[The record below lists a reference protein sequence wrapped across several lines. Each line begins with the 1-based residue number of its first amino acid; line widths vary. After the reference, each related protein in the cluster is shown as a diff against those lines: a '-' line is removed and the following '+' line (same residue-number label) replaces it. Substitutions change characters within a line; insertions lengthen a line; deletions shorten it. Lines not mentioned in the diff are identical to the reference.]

1 MGLNM
6 NNRTCLITGA
16 GGLVGSSLAEA
27 CVKRGYKVKALI
39 RSGSDGSFLEK
50 LGVEVVRGDLQDKTP
65 PIEATQGVDTV
76 FHCAA
81 KVGDWG
87 SVDSYRQVNVEGLR
101 KLLDSLNPAQ
111 LYKFVHF
118 SSLGVYEARHHYQTD
133 ESTPPPDQHFDG
145 YTQSKMESEKL
156 ALQYHKD
163 KGYPIVVLRPGF
175 IYGPRDRTVLPR
187 LMEKLKT
194 KEVKYIGSSSYAMN
208 NIFVGNL
215 VQAAFLAL
223 DNPNAVGQV
232 FNLTDGEKVSKKR
245 FITTIA
251 KGMNLPTPFFLPV
264 PLWLVKLI
272 ASSME
277 KKALKRGALEAPKIT
292 KANIKFLGLNLDFS
306 IEKAKRILGYAPAK
320 TFDEGMAETLNWYKN
335 KS

>member
-39 RSGSDGSFLEK
+39 RSGSDGSFLES
-50 LGVEVVRGDLQDKTP
+50 LGVEVVRGDLQDKSL

-306 IEKAKRILGYAPAK
+306 IEKAKRILGYAPTK

>member
-50 LGVEVVRGDLQDKTP
+50 LGVEVVRGDLQDKSL

-87 SVDSYRQVNVEGLR
+87 TVDSYRQVNVEGLR

-156 ALQYHKD
+156 ALQYHKE

-187 LMEKLKT
+187 LMQKLKT

-251 KGMNLPTPFFLPV
+251 KEMNLPAPFFFPV

-320 TFDEGMAETLNWYKN
+320 TFDEGMTETLNWYKN

>member
-27 CVKRGYKVKALI
+27 SVKRGYKVKALI
-39 RSGSDGSFLEK
+39 RTGSDGSFLEK
-50 LGVEVVRGDLQDKTP
+50 LGVEVVRGDLQDKSL

-118 SSLGVYEARHHYQTD
+118 SSLGVYEARHHHQTD

-156 ALQYHKD
+156 ALQYYKD

-223 DNPNAVGQV
+223 DNPNAVGEV
-232 FNLTDGEKVSKKR
+232 LNLTDGEKVSKKR

>member
-6 NNRTCLITGA
+6 NNHTCLITGA

-50 LGVEVVRGDLQDKTP
+50 LGVEVVRGDLQDKNLP
-65 PIEATQGVDTV
+65 KEAIEGVDTV

-101 KLLDSLNPAQ
+101 KLLDSCNPSQ

-118 SSLGVYEARHHYQTD
+118 SSLGVYEARHHHQTD

-156 ALQYHKD
+156 ALQYHKE

-251 KGMNLPTPFFLPV
+251 KGMNLPAPFFFPV
-264 PLWLVKLI
+264 PLWLVKFI

>member
-39 RSGSDGSFLEK
+39 RTGSDGSFLEK
-50 LGVEVVRGDLQDKTP
+50 LGVEVVRGDLQDKTL

-264 PLWLVKLI
+264 PLWLVRLI

>member
-39 RSGSDGSFLEK
+39 RSGSDGSFLES
-50 LGVEVVRGDLQDKTP
+50 LGVEVVRGDLQDKSL

-101 KLLDSLNPAQ
+101 KLLDSFNPTQ

-118 SSLGVYEARHHYQTD
+118 SSLGVYEARHHHQTD

-306 IEKAKRILGYAPAK
+306 IE
-320 TFDEGMAETLNWYKN
+320 
-335 KS
+335 

>member
-39 RSGSDGSFLEK
+39 RSGSDGSFLES
-50 LGVEVVRGDLQDKTP
+50 LGVEVVRGDLQDKSL

-223 DNPNAVGQV
+223 DNSNAVGQV

-264 PLWLVKLI
+264 PLWLVRLI

>member
-50 LGVEVVRGDLQDKTP
+50 LGVEVVRGDLQDKTL

>member
-6 NNRTCLITGA
+6 NNHTCLITGA

-50 LGVEVVRGDLQDKTP
+50 LGVEVVRGDLQDKSL

-223 DNPNAVGQV
+223 DNSNAVGQV

-264 PLWLVKLI
+264 PLWLVRLI

-306 IEKAKRILGYAPAK
+306 IEKAKRILGYAPTK

>member
-50 LGVEVVRGDLQDKTP
+50 LGVEVVRGDLQDKSL

-264 PLWLVKLI
+264 PLWLVRLI

>member
-6 NNRTCLITGA
+6 NKRTCLITGA

-50 LGVEVVRGDLQDKTP
+50 LGVEVVRGDLQDKSL

-111 LYKFVHF
+111 FYKFVHF

>member
-39 RSGSDGSFLEK
+39 RTGSDGSFLEK
-50 LGVEVVRGDLQDKTP
+50 LGVKVVRGDLQDKSL

-118 SSLGVYEARHHYQTD
+118 SSLGVYEARHHHQTD

-277 KKALKRGALEAPKIT
+277 KKALKFGALEAPKIT

>member
-1 MGLNM
+1 M

-50 LGVEVVRGDLQDKTP
+50 LGVEVVRGDLQDKSL

-118 SSLGVYEARHHYQTD
+118 SSLGVYEARHHHQTD

-156 ALQYHKD
+156 ALQYYKD

>member
-50 LGVEVVRGDLQDKTP
+50 LGVEVVRGDLQDKSL

-223 DNPNAVGQV
+223 DNSNAVGEV

>member
-1 MGLNM
+1 M

-27 CVKRGYKVKALI
+27 SVKRGYKVKALI
-39 RSGSDGSFLEK
+39 RTGSDGSFLEK
-50 LGVEVVRGDLQDKTP
+50 LGVEVVRGDLQDKSL

-118 SSLGVYEARHHYQTD
+118 SSLGVYEARHHHQTD

-156 ALQYHKD
+156 ALQYYKD

>member
-39 RSGSDGSFLEK
+39 RTGSDGSFLEK
-50 LGVEVVRGDLQDKTP
+50 LGVEVVRGDLQDKSL

>member
-50 LGVEVVRGDLQDKTP
+50 LGVEVVRGDLQDKSL

-223 DNPNAVGQV
+223 DNSNAVGQV

-264 PLWLVKLI
+264 PLWLVRLI

>member
-39 RSGSDGSFLEK
+39 RTGSDGSFLEK
-50 LGVEVVRGDLQDKTP
+50 LGVEVVRGDLQDKSL

-264 PLWLVKLI
+264 PLWLVRLI

-306 IEKAKRILGYAPAK
+306 IEKAKRILGYAPTK

>member
-50 LGVEVVRGDLQDKTP
+50 LGVEVVRGDLLDKTL

-264 PLWLVKLI
+264 PLWLVRLI

>member
-27 CVKRGYKVKALI
+27 SVKRGYKVKALI
-39 RSGSDGSFLEK
+39 RTGSDGSFLEK
-50 LGVEVVRGDLQDKTP
+50 LGVEVVRGDLQDKSL

-87 SVDSYRQVNVEGLR
+87 SIDSYRQVNVEGLR

-264 PLWLVKLI
+264 PLWLVKFI

>member
-1 MGLNM
+1 M

-50 LGVEVVRGDLQDKTP
+50 LGVEVVRGDLQDKSL

-101 KLLDSLNPAQ
+101 KLLDSFNPAQ

-156 ALQYHKD
+156 ALQYHKE

-187 LMEKLKT
+187 LMQKLKT

-251 KGMNLPTPFFLPV
+251 KEMNLPAPFFFPV

-320 TFDEGMAETLNWYKN
+320 TFDEGMTETLNWYKN

>member
-50 LGVEVVRGDLQDKTP
+50 LGVEVVRGDLQDKSL

>member
-1 MGLNM
+1 M

-39 RSGSDGSFLEK
+39 RTGSDGSFLEK
-50 LGVEVVRGDLQDKTP
+50 LGVEVVRGDLQDKSL

-118 SSLGVYEARHHYQTD
+118 SSLGVYEARHHHQTD

>member
-1 MGLNM
+1 
-6 NNRTCLITGA
+6 
-16 GGLVGSSLAEA
+16 
-27 CVKRGYKVKALI
+27 
-39 RSGSDGSFLEK
+39 
-50 LGVEVVRGDLQDKTP
+50 
-65 PIEATQGVDTV
+65 
-76 FHCAA
+76 
-81 KVGDWG
+81 
-87 SVDSYRQVNVEGLR
+87 
-101 KLLDSLNPAQ
+101 
-111 LYKFVHF
+111 
-118 SSLGVYEARHHYQTD
+118 
-133 ESTPPPDQHFDG
+133 
-145 YTQSKMESEKL
+145 MESEKL
-156 ALQYHKD
+156 ALQYYKD

-251 KGMNLPTPFFLPV
+251 KGMNLPAPFFFPV
-264 PLWLVKLI
+264 PLWLVKFI

>member
-50 LGVEVVRGDLQDKTP
+50 LGVEVVRGDLQDKSL

-175 IYGPRDRTVLPR
+175 IYGPSDRTVLPR

-264 PLWLVKLI
+264 PLWLVRLI

>member
-50 LGVEVVRGDLQDKTP
+50 LGVEVVRGDLQDKSL

-264 PLWLVKLI
+264 PLWLVRLI

-320 TFDEGMAETLNWYKN
+320 TFDQGMAETLNWYKN

>member
-50 LGVEVVRGDLQDKTP
+50 LGVEVVRGDLQDKSL

-264 PLWLVKLI
+264 PLWLVRLI

-306 IEKAKRILGYAPAK
+306 IEKAKRILGYAPTK

>member
-50 LGVEVVRGDLQDKTP
+50 LGVEVVRGDLQDKSL

-223 DNPNAVGQV
+223 DNPNAVGEV